1 MGWCS
6 EVVKIK
12 VIYRFIVKLFY
23 CFELVFKIK
32 LITFISSIL
41 QL

>member
-23 CFELVFKIK
+23 CFEL
-32 LITFISSIL
+32 
-41 QL
+41 